1 MDRVMQFR
9 CMARYYFDINDGTE
23 LLDVEGLEIP
33 DLNRARAEAIRAA
46 GEMIRD
52 LPGKFDGQEW
62 VMQVK
67 DQSKRPVRF
76 TAIEHPH

>member
-1 MDRVMQFR
+1 MQFR
-9 CMARYYFDINDGTE
+9 WMARYYFNINDGTD
-23 LLDVEGLEIP
+23 LPDVEGLEIA

-62 VMQVK
+62 VMEVT
-67 DQSKRPVRF
+67 DQSKRPVFTLRF
-76 TAIEHPH
+76 TATEHPH